1 MERGRGYTE
10 ADKKVVL
17 AEHRR
22 IVRQVIPL
30 HARLWEESRIEVTTT
45 PLAHPILPLIADTD
59 FAMTV
64 DPTARLP
71 AHRYRE
77 IVDADQ
83 QVIRGLDVAERL
95 LGRRPVG
102 MWPAEG
108 AVVQLVMSLFSK
120 NGVRWVATGE
130 DVLARSLACP
140 SRATAATRSSR
151 ASCTGPGRRRC
162 GATRRCQ
169 SSSATCACPT

>member
-1 MERGRGYTE
+1 M
-10 ADKKVVL
+10 L

-22 IVRQVIPL
+22 IVREVIPL
-30 HARLWEESRIEVTTT
+30 HRRLWEEGRIEVTTT

-59 FAMTV
+59 FGIEG
-64 DPTARLP
+64 DPGALLP
-71 AHRYRE
+71 EHRYRE

-130 DVLARSLACP
+130 DVLAMSLGIAI
-140 SRATAATRSSR
+140 TRDGDDTVEQSELYR
-151 ASCTGPGRRRC
+151 PGRRRC
-162 GATRRCQ
+162 GATRRCR
-169 SSSATCACPT
+169 SSSATCGCPT